1 MCSASVACKAD
12 RRAFLCYECGVLIQA
27 CGTEFDHSVLA
38 VGYSSEGEC
47 GIDMLPSYPGVSGAP
62 GQSPGLPLPSPQSP
76 PTPPWTTYDEKP
88 PYQAD
93 ETEALVPGA
102 QGSVCAPSC
111 ESGPCPT
118 AALGH
123 AARDGGDDALAA
135 ALGVAARDEGG
146 SDRAAALRDAAREE
160 GAAALADAGEDAALD
175 EGGAALAAAHG
186 VAARGGDA
194 LAAAPGGRCS
204 RRKVVLI
211 ARLLWETLLG
221 MKARLLSRML
231 W

>member
-1 MCSASVACKAD
+1 MSSASVACKAD
-12 RRAFLCYECGVLIQA
+12 RRAFLCYKCGVLIQA

-102 QGSVCAPSC
+102 
-111 ESGPCPT
+111 
-118 AALGH
+118 H
-123 AARDGGDDALAA
+123 
-135 ALGVAARDEGG
+135 
-146 SDRAAALRDAAREE
+146 
-160 GAAALADAGEDAALD
+160 
-175 EGGAALAAAHG
+175 
-186 VAARGGDA
+186 
-194 LAAAPGGRCS
+194 RCRS
-204 RRKVVLI
+204 RKVVLI